1 MKKRVVVALGHRAL
15 GNTMPEQ
22 LAAVK
27 NSSKAIADL
36 IEAGYQVVVTH
47 SNAPQVGMIHT
58 ALNEFGKEHPEYTAA
73 PMSVCSAM
81 SQGYI
86 GYDLQNAIREELI
99 GRGIYRTVSTILTQV
114 VVDPYDEAF
123 YTPTKVLGR
132 YMNAEEAGVERK
144 KGNFVVEEPGKGFRR
159 IVSAPNPVRII
170 EIDAIRALLDADQT
184 VIACGGGGIPV
195 LEQDNRLK
203 GASAVIEKDLTAG
216 KLAEEIDADELIILT
231 SVEKVKINMG
241 RPEEEDLGEIS
252 LEEAKRYMEEG
263 HFGIYNMLPKFS
275 ASVSFIEKREGRSA
289 LITSFEH
296 LKDALKGK
304 TGTVIRREE
313 ELLQ

>member
-27 NSSKAIADL
+27 NSAKAIADL
-36 IEAGYQVVVTH
+36 IESGYQVAITH

-58 ALNEFGKEHPEYTAA
+58 ALNEFGKEHPEYTVA

-132 YMNAEEAGVERK
+132 YMNAEEAGIERK

-203 GASAVIEKDLTAG
+203 GASAVIEKDLAAG

-252 LEEAKRYMEEG
+252 LEEAKQYMEEG

-289 LITSFEH
+289 LITSFEY

-304 TGTVIRREE
+304 TGTVIRKETEE
-313 ELLQ
+313 

>member
-22 LAAVK
+22 LAAVR
-27 NSSKAIADL
+27 NSAKAIADL
-36 IEAGYQVVVTH
+36 IEAGYQVAITH

-58 ALNEFGKEHPEYTAA
+58 ALNEFGKEHPEYTVA

-132 YMNAEEAGVERK
+132 YMNAEEAGIERK

-203 GASAVIEKDLTAG
+203 GASAVIEKDLAAG

-252 LEEAKRYMEEG
+252 LEEAKQYMEEG

-289 LITSFEH
+289 LITSFEY

-304 TGTVIRREE
+304 TGTVIRKETEE
-313 ELLQ
+313 